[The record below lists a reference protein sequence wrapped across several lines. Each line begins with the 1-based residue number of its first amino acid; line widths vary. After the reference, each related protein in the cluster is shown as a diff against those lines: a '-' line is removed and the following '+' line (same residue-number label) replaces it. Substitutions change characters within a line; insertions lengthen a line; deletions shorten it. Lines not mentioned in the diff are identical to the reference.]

1 MHTCRLKAGFPTI
14 FEIMSAK
21 CEGGCQVYLCLKIKF
36 DILQKNL
43 LVYTCRLKAVSH
55 TRFVNF

>member
-14 FEIMSAK
+14 FEIMSAIS
-21 CEGGCQVYLCLKIKF
+21 EGGVKYICVLKIKF

-43 LVYTCRLKAVSH
+43 LVYTCRLKAAFH